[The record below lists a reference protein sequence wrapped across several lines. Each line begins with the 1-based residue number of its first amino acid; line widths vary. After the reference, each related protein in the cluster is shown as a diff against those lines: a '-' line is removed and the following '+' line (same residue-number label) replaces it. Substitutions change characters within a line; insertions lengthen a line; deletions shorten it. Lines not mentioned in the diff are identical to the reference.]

1 LILYVVTLYKFNY
14 FATSFK
20 KIITDMQ
27 IILFGAPG
35 VGKGTQAKI
44 LSQKYNIKHIST
56 GDILRD
62 SVARKTEL
70 GLAAKEVMNRGD
82 LVSDSLMGGL
92 VKETLENM
100 DYKNGFILDGF
111 PRTIE
116 QCNIMDSI
124 FEDLSITN
132 PFFIILEADSNII
145 VNRLTQR
152 RFCNKCE
159 TIVNLND
166 IPDVNTCPNCGAV
179 NSFIERKDDN
189 IEVVKK
195 RLNIYQETTLPVVD
209 YYKKKYKVAILNGTD
224 PVEKVTESII
234 NELVIV

>member
-1 LILYVVTLYKFNY
+1 
-14 FATSFK
+14 
-20 KIITDMQ
+20 MQ
-27 IILFGAPG
+27 IIIFGAPG

-56 GDILRD
+56 GDILRE
-62 SVARKTEL
+62 SVARGTEL

-82 LVSDSLMGGL
+82 LVSDTLMGGL
-92 VKETLENM
+92 VKETLSNM
-100 DYKNGFILDGF
+100 DYKKGFILDGF

-124 FEDLSITN
+124 FSDLGITN
-132 PFFIILEADSNII
+132 PFFIILEADFKSI

-166 IPDVNTCPNCGAV
+166 IPDANTCPNCGAIG
-179 NSFIERKDDN
+179 SFIERKDDN

-195 RLNIYQETTLPVVD
+195 RLDIFEETTLPVIN
-209 YYKKKYKVAILNGTD
+209 YYQKKYKVAVLNGTAS
-224 PVEKVTESII
+224 VEKVTENILQNISKYFD
-234 NELVIV
+234 E